1 MMMQWDDEQR
11 LEGSS
16 RLGKEIWLK
25 ARDTGLPVVWGIVE
39 DEVGLI
45 VEDARHVIQRVR
57 LVKEMTIDGS
67 DYGYKAGAFVI
78 DPNTGK
84 VKWSQYSLAIS
95 ERAYRRLL
103 ALGKARGWPLL

>member
-67 DYGYKAGAFVI
+67 DYGYKTGAFVI
-78 DPNTGK
+78 DRNPGK
-84 VKWSQYSLAIS
+84 VKWSQYSPGIS
-95 ERAYRRLL
+95 ERAYRKLL
-103 ALGKARGWPLL
+103 TLAKARGWPLF